1 MNFPHN
7 LEFIEQ
13 QYHNNVKKI
22 KEIYNKNQINYKLI
36 KELLEDIKDNEQEGI
51 KIENILNE
59 EEKNYLESIQYETYI
74 KLDMFV
80 EALEHSGKFQKNNT
94 NFIKSSE
101 YLYEKYYDDLKQ
113 REEDI

>member
-13 QYHNNVKKI
+13 KYHKNIKQI
-22 KEIYNKNQINYKLI
+22 KEI
-36 KELLEDIKDNEQEGI
+36 LENIKDNESEGI

-59 EEKNYLESIQYETYI
+59 QEKNYLESIQYETYI
-74 KLDMFV
+74 KLDMFI
-80 EALEHSGKFQKNNT
+80 EALEHSGKFQKNT
-94 NFIKSSE
+94 KKFIKSSE

>member
-13 QYHNNVKKI
+13 KYHKNI
-22 KEIYNKNQINYKLI
+22 KQIEEIYNKHPINYKLI
-36 KELLEDIKDNEQEGI
+36 KEILENIKDNESEGI

-59 EEKNYLESIQYETYI
+59 QEKNYLESIQYETYI

-80 EALEHSGKFQKNNT
+80 EALEHSGKFQKNT
-94 NFIKSSE
+94 TKFIKSSE